1 MQKLWLSPV
10 RGPLASLM
18 LVVYCAVFLVVPAV
32 VFAQV
37 EEGTDVECVQGKADG
52 ERDGKGNAAW
62 ILGGVGCGIIGV
74 GVAYLNKPSPDAST
88 LLGKSPEYVLCYT
101 EAYQNKARGKNAGY
115 ACIGWAIS
123 LVILLATGAFEDI

>member
-74 GVAYLNKPSPDAST
+74 GVAYLNKTSPDAST

-101 EAYQNKARGKNAGY
+101 EAYEEKSRNKNAMY
-115 ACIGWAIS
+115 AGIGCLINAVVMS
-123 LVILLATGAFEDI
+123 LPVPAE